1 MRTVSLREKEAYK
14 TIAGLFYG
22 FPFREAELQTHRPQG
37 DTTTL
42 GAKGPVKLKNLKNI
56 RDEVPSTLMCAF
68 CIECASQPKL
78 ALSRPIKGPS
88 YCRLTVRRRVP
99 QTLFP

>member
-1 MRTVSLREKEAYK
+1 MRTVSLREKETYK

-42 GAKGPVKLKNLKNI
+42 GAKGPVKLKNPPAVGRSIL
-56 RDEVPSTLMCAF
+56 RT
-68 CIECASQPKL
+68 
-78 ALSRPIKGPS
+78 
-88 YCRLTVRRRVP
+88 
-99 QTLFP
+99 FPLNLLNPLNPGAEGA